1 MYKILLYNLYG
12 NIFLMSLYNKS
23 NIVRWARYDM
33 LAELVNKRKHTIQI
47 FFSRN
52 KLNIENNEDVKK
64 YLNDNLS
71 INLK

>member
-1 MYKILLYNLYG
+1 
-12 NIFLMSLYNKS
+12 MSLYNKS